1 MQSPRSRSSLR
12 DPVHLKKLLTR
23 ITALFAQKASRLE
36 FRVPGDRY
44 SAGACANVTIDTTT
58 GAITYDDPAAVSKSY
73 VLADIE
79 IIKRLRNKKYLIAFK
94 S

>member
-1 MQSPRSRSSLR
+1 MFSPRNRTNLK
-12 DPVHLKKLLTR
+12 DPFHTQRLLTH
-23 ITALFAQKASRLE
+23 INFLFGQKASRLE

-44 SAGACANVTIDTTT
+44 SASACTGVTIDPVAET
-58 GAITYDDPAAVSKSY
+58 IVYNDPAGNAKSY
-73 VLADIE
+73 AVTDIE